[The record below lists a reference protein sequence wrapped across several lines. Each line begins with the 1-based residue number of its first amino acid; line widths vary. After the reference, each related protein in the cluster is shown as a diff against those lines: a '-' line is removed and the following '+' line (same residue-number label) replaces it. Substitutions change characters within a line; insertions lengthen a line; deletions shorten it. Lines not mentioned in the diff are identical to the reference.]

1 MKPLAWCACVLL
13 LLLAG
18 CTASPPAA
26 PQPPTGTKPGRPPA
40 ARAPAPAARPF
51 QRGIDINAYTYPGQD
66 IKAAAVADAAFIKS
80 LHANAVSISFP
91 FFMASRNARGVYASR
106 SVTLTPNQLA
116 LVIRVERQAGL
127 HVSVRPML
135 DEKNL
140 HRSRVGW
147 TPADMPAWFAS
158 YRHLLLP
165 YAAAAQRA
173 GAQRFIVGTEFTA
186 FDTFPQWRRLDR
198 AVRKRFHGAL
208 ACSNNWSEHTDIGN
222 CGPGV
227 QEAVDAYKPQTPPL
241 RAGWEAYDA
250 ALPPGTVE
258 TEVGI
263 AAVRRAYGKPWHVRW
278 RTPAPDP
285 RVQAKW
291 FTAACHAAVTEHMGG
306 IYFWPLPFS
315 AQPAV
320 GPKATNLGLWAGG
333 PGARAIARC
342 FGRLARNAN

>member
-1 MKPLAWCACVLL
+1 MLL
-13 LLLAG
+13 MLLAG
-18 CTASPPAA
+18 CAA
-26 PQPPTGTKPGRPPA
+26 GGPRTPQPPAVPRPPA
-40 ARAPAPAARPF
+40 SRPPTTAAPAPAARPF
-51 QRGIDINAYTYPGQD
+51 QRGIDVDAYTYPGQD
-66 IKAAAVADAAFIKS
+66 IKAAAAADAAFIKS

-106 SVTLTPNQLA
+106 SVTLTPAQLA
-116 LVIRVERQAGL
+116 LVIRVERRAGL

-135 DEKNL
+135 DERNL

-147 TPADMPAWFAS
+147 TPADPSAWFAS

-173 GAQRFIVGTEFTA
+173 GAQQFIVGTEFTA
-186 FDTFPQWRRLDR
+186 FDTFPQWGRLDR
-198 AVRKRFHGAL
+198 AVRRRFHGAL
-208 ACSNNWSEHTDIGN
+208 GCANNWSEHTDIGN

-227 QEAVDAYKPQTPPL
+227 QEGVDAYRPQTPPL
-241 RAGWEAYDA
+241 RAGWRTYDA

-263 AAVRRAYGKPWHVRW
+263 AAARRAYGKPWHVRW
-278 RTPAPDP
+278 RTPAPEP

-291 FTAACHAAVTEHMGG
+291 FAAACHAAVQERMGG

-320 GPKATNLGLWAGG
+320 GPKPSNLGLWAGG

-342 FGRLARNAN
+342 FTWVERSAP